1 LFVLNFKVLSAR
13 LVTESKAA
21 LSDYDY
27 EIVDD
32 SDKKMGERLKLLR
45 ERLGMTQDAFAEK
58 VELTKNYIS
67 LVETGNRNLADRTLK
82 DICRKLNVN
91 EEWLRN
97 GTGEMFL
104 PISKDD
110 EISELFGE
118 VLRERDG
125 NFKHRLVSALAR
137 LDEDGWDKLEE
148 LIDMLSG
155 SK

>member
-1 LFVLNFKVLSAR
+1 MVRAK
-13 LVTESKAA
+13 
-21 LSDYDY
+21 
-27 EIVDD
+27 
-32 SDKKMGERLKLLR
+32 
-45 ERLGMTQDAFAEK
+45 
-58 VELTKNYIS
+58 
-67 LVETGNRNLADRTLK
+67 
-82 DICRKLNVN
+82 
-91 EEWLRN
+91 
-97 GTGEMFL
+97 MFL

>member
-1 LFVLNFKVLSAR
+1 
-13 LVTESKAA
+13 
-21 LSDYDY
+21 
-27 EIVDD
+27 
-32 SDKKMGERLKLLR
+32 MGERLKLLR
-45 ERLGMTQDAFAEK
+45 EKLGMTQDAFAEK

-148 LIDMLSG
+148 LIDMISG